1 MLSIFF
7 FFFLLDGTKQTTIT
21 WQQASD
27 ASNGQAANATHA
39 SYASNASRTSWSV
52 MKYWIK
58 TDYYCKPLYYCA
70 VFVRAQEFETGRKD
84 SFSIWYFF
92 FIRKLSAIK

>member
-7 FFFLLDGTKQTTIT
+7 LPLLDGTKQTTIT

-27 ASNGQAANATHA
+27 ASNGQAANAANA
-39 SYASNASRTSWSV
+39 SYASNASRPSWSV

-58 TDYYCKPLYYCA
+58 AENYYKFLYYWA
-70 VFVRAQEFETGRKD
+70 VFVRAQ
-84 SFSIWYFF
+84 
-92 FIRKLSAIK
+92 